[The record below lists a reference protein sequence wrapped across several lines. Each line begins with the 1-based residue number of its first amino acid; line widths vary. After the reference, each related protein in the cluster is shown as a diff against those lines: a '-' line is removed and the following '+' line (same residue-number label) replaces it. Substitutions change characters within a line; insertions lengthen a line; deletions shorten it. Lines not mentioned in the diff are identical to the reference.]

1 MSNIEINT
9 PEILELIELKQLLR
23 NYRNEI
29 IIDSTIRKRRML
41 S

>member
-1 MSNIEINT
+1 MSNIDIHS

-23 NYRNEI
+23 NYRVEI
-29 IIDSTIRKRRML
+29 IRDSTIRKRRML